1 MPSFDI
7 VSKTDMQE
15 VDNAINGVTREIS
28 QRYDFKGSKCSV
40 ERKESDLTILA
51 DDDFRLKQVHDL
63 ITTYFTRRKVDPR
76 TLKYNSPENASGGTL
91 RQAAVLREGIDQET
105 AKYITK
111 EIKSQ
116 KFKVQVAIQ
125 GDELRVSGKK
135 RDDLQTV
142 ITFCK
147 DLKKVDQPLQFE
159 NFRD

>member
-15 VDNAINGVTREIS
+15 VDNAINGVTREIA

-40 ERKESDLTILA
+40 ERKDTDLTILA

-63 ITTYFTRRKVDPR
+63 IATYFTRRKVDPR
-76 TLKYNSPENASGGTL
+76 VLKYKTPENASGGTL
-91 RQAAVLREGIDQET
+91 RQAAVLQEGIDQET

-125 GDELRVSGKK
+125 GNELRVSGKK

-142 ITFCK
+142 IAFCK
-147 DLKKVDQPLQFE
+147 DLNKVDQPLQFE

>member
-40 ERKESDLTILA
+40 ERKETDMTILA

-76 TLKYNSPENASGGTL
+76 TLKYKTPENASGGTL
-91 RQAAVLREGIDQET
+91 RQAAVLQEGIDQET

-125 GDELRVSGKK
+125 GEELRVSGKK

-142 ITFCK
+142 IAFCK

>member
-7 VSKTDMQE
+7 VSRTDMQE
-15 VDNAINGVTREIS
+15 VDNAINGVTREIA

-40 ERKESDLTILA
+40 VRKETDMTILA

-63 ITTYFTRRKVDPR
+63 IATYFTRRKVDPR
-76 TLKYNSPENASGGTL
+76 VLKYKTPETASGGTL
-91 RQAAVLREGIDQET
+91 RQAAILKEGIDQET

-116 KFKVQVAIQ
+116 KFKVQIAIQ
-125 GDELRVSGKK
+125 GNELRVSGKK

-142 ITFCK
+142 ISFCK
-147 DLKKVDQPLQFE
+147 ELKKVDQPLQFE

>member
-1 MPSFDI
+1 
-7 VSKTDMQE
+7 MQE
-15 VDNAINGVTREIS
+15 VDNAINGVTREIA

-40 ERKESDLTILA
+40 ERKETDMTILA
-51 DDDFRLKQVHDL
+51 DDEFRLKQVHDL
-63 ITTYFTRRKVDPR
+63 ITTYFTRRNVDPR
-76 TLKYNSPENASGGTL
+76 VLKYKTPENASSGTL
-91 RQAAVLREGIDQET
+91 RQSAVLQEGIDQET
-105 AKYITK
+105 AKFITK

-125 GDELRVSGKK
+125 GNELRVSGKK

-142 ITFCK
+142 IAFCK

>member
-1 MPSFDI
+1 
-7 VSKTDMQE
+7 MQE
-15 VDNAINGVTREIS
+15 VDNAINGVTREIA

-40 ERKESDLTILA
+40 ERKETDMTILA
-51 DDDFRLKQVHDL
+51 DDEFRLKQVHDL

-76 TLKYNSPENASGGTL
+76 VLKYKTPETASGGTL
-91 RQAAVLREGIDQET
+91 RQAAVLQEGIDQET

-116 KFKVQVAIQ
+116 KFKVQIAIQ
-125 GDELRVSGKK
+125 GNELRVSGKK

-142 ITFCK
+142 ISFCK
-147 DLKKVDQPLQFE
+147 ELKKVDQPLQFE